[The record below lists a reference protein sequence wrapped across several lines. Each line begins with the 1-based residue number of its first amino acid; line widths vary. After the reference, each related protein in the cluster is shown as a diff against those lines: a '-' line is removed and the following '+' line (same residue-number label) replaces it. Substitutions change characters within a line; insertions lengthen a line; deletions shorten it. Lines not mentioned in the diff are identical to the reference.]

1 MTSTWSGM
9 KLILWMSRKIGNRAS
24 AAHFYHYWTTFWQV
38 VKKNK
43 ILKRV
48 TSVYRLVVW
57 FLPHIPSIM
66 ISFNISLYAHNSS
79 QCPDAKLA
87 TRRRARPP
95 SCRHQDS
102 RYAGEEVFT
111 WGNLNQSKN
120 IWSLCLG
127 LRNHNLENADDW
139 FLKSSLMLQALLRR
153 VDYNGPGSCNPVFLL
168 YTFANTANTLRLAWP
183 GMHHTISILWTP
195 ASCHYHNIASW
206 VDQSQT
212 GQARSLQAQS
222 LATLLQGGTRQ
233 LLPTDG
239 KIEDDHCF
247 LTNIVLLIQQTL
259 HLLHPIRPDEG
270 WTF

>member
-1 MTSTWSGM
+1 MHTILASVQMLNWQHAGGRGRLLADTKIQDMQGKKFSLEATW
-9 KLILWMSRKIGNRAS
+9 
-24 AAHFYHYWTTFWQV
+24 T
-38 VKKNK
+38 
-43 ILKRV
+43 
-48 TSVYRLVVW
+48 
-57 FLPHIPSIM
+57 
-66 ISFNISLYAHNSS
+66 
-79 QCPDAKLA
+79 
-87 TRRRARPP
+87 
-95 SCRHQDS
+95 
-102 RYAGEEVFT
+102 
-111 WGNLNQSKN
+111 NQN

-127 LRNHNLENADDW
+127 LRNHNLENADDL

>member
-1 MTSTWSGM
+1 MHTILASVQMLNWQHAGGRGRLLADTKIQDMQGKKFSREATW
-9 KLILWMSRKIGNRAS
+9 
-24 AAHFYHYWTTFWQV
+24 T
-38 VKKNK
+38 
-43 ILKRV
+43 
-48 TSVYRLVVW
+48 
-57 FLPHIPSIM
+57 
-66 ISFNISLYAHNSS
+66 
-79 QCPDAKLA
+79 
-87 TRRRARPP
+87 
-95 SCRHQDS
+95 
-102 RYAGEEVFT
+102 
-111 WGNLNQSKN
+111 NQN

-127 LRNHNLENADDW
+127 LRNHNLENADDL

-239 KIEDDHCF
+239 KNWRRPLLSHKYCSTDP
-247 LTNIVLLIQQTL
+247 TNIAFTL
-259 HLLHPIRPDEG
+259 PY
-270 WTF
+270 